1 LCCHGLVLH
10 LQKSPPWQGNQES
23 YNNNNNFAGK
33 RILGMITGIF
43 AAVTVPSQLEACWCK

>member
-1 LCCHGLVLH
+1 LCCHALVLH